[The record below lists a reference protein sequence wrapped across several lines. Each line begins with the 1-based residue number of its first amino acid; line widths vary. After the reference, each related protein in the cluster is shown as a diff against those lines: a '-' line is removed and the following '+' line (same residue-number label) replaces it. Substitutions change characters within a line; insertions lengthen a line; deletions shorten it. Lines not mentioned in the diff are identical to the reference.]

1 MDWNL
6 SLTPPGGGDILSAI
20 VDYVNASRERALREH
35 LDAKNRDLQER
46 IENERNRLQEKMNNL
61 QLNQQKALAEA
72 DRELQVTLAQ
82 KNRKL
87 QWEISLFT
95 EYCQRQRALKEI
107 NQRFYTDNF
116 PLYIRMENYCDLV
129 PFGKA
134 PAVKIVF
141 SPPFIDGG
149 DGRDHVLT
157 GIDVLMTAR
166 MTGFLNELYGDE
178 NGINPFCEYVGNAWR
193 NKQFRGQSA
202 YRYIFNEFS
211 SEPFMIVDCEV
222 VRKYLTFQVCYW
234 LPGDETYRICQVLD
248 GIQIDPLLGKRVDG
262 KREPDYDALIDV
274 IISLS
279 QISVGVMVD
288 LYQMTSGELHAPRF
302 LKKLPDIVAGLP
314 GAGSLGSRVEQLAMR
329 QYLRLADP
337 DKENK
342 TETEQYPE
350 LSAEDYGYSRI
361 KRFQNSVAIIHTYLM
376 LAKLL
381 AEGDDI
387 SLAERYFLAAW
398 EGWCLLFG
406 ISASDFQELYEQKN
420 IRKIFLE
427 ELRND
432 SDMEEALL
440 QMVSYR
446 SEPYAANY
454 FPMLDTLAGWFEED
468 VFSNPELYQ
477 IQLEKKTEV
486 EVW

>member
-1 MDWNL
+1 M
-6 SLTPPGGGDILSAI
+6 SAI
-20 VDYVNASRERALREH
+20 VDYVNASRDRVLREH
-35 LDAKNRDLQER
+35 LDAKNRDLQEK
-46 IENERNRLQEKMNNL
+46 IEDKRNCLQEKMNAL

-72 DRELQVTLAQ
+72 DRGLQVALAQ
-82 KNRKL
+82 ENRKL

-129 PFGKA
+129 PFGRA

-141 SPPFIDGG
+141 SPPVIDEGG
-149 DGRDHVLT
+149 GKDHVLA

-166 MTGFLNELYGDE
+166 MTGLLNELYGDE

-248 GIQIDPLLGKRVDG
+248 GIPIDPLLGKGVDG
-262 KREPDYDALIDV
+262 KREPDYDTLIDV

-288 LYQMTSGELHAPRF
+288 LYHMTSGELHVPRF
-302 LKKLPDIVAGLP
+302 FKRLPDIAARLPEAGGLR
-314 GAGSLGSRVEQLAMR
+314 SHVEQLAMR

-337 DKENK
+337 EKEN
-342 TETEQYPE
+342 TVETEQYPA

-361 KRFQNSVAIIHTYLM
+361 KRFQNSVAIIHTQLM

-381 AEGDDI
+381 TEEGDI
-387 SLAERYFLAAW
+387 SLAERYFSAAW
-398 EGWCLLFG
+398 EGWCSLFG
-406 ISASDFQELYEQKN
+406 ISASGFQELYEQDN
-420 IRKIFLE
+420 IRKIYLE
-427 ELRND
+427 ELRSD
-432 SDMEEALL
+432 SDMEEAMQ

-446 SEPYAANY
+446 SEPYASKY
-454 FPMLDTLAGWFEED
+454 FSMLDTLAGWFEED

-477 IQLEKKTEV
+477 V
-486 EVW
+486 

>member
-1 MDWNL
+1 MDDKL
-6 SLTPPGGGDILSAI
+6 SLALAFPSGGDILSAI
-20 VDYVNASRERALREH
+20 VDYANASRDRALREH
-35 LDAKNRDLQER
+35 LDAKNRDLQKR
-46 IENERNRLQEKMNNL
+46 IEDERNHLQERMNAL

-82 KNRKL
+82 ENRKL
-87 QWEISLFT
+87 QWKISIFT

-129 PFGKA
+129 PFGQA

-141 SPPFIDGG
+141 SPPVIDEGG
-149 DGRDHVLT
+149 GKDHVLAGT
-157 GIDVLMTAR
+157 DVLMTAR

-211 SEPFMIVDCEV
+211 SEPLMIVDCEV

-234 LPGDETYRICQVLD
+234 LPGDETYRICQVLN
-248 GIQIDPLLGKRVDG
+248 GIQIDPLLGKGADG

-279 QISVGVMVD
+279 QISVGIMVD
-288 LYQMTSGELHAPRF
+288 LYHMTSGGLHAPRF
-302 LKKLPDIVAGLP
+302 LKKLPEIVAGLP
-314 GAGSLGSRVEQLAMR
+314 EAGGLRSRVEQLAMR

-337 DKENK
+337 EKENTAEK
-342 TETEQYPE
+342 EQYPA
-350 LSAEDYGYSRI
+350 LSAEGYGYSRV
-361 KRFQNSVAIIHTYLM
+361 KRFQNSVVIIHTRLM

-387 SLAERYFLAAW
+387 SLAEQYFSAAW
-398 EGWCLLFG
+398 ESWCSLFG

-427 ELRND
+427 ELRSD

-446 SEPYAANY
+446 SEPYASKY
-454 FPMLDTLAGWFEED
+454 FPMLGTLAGWLEED
-468 VFSNPELYQ
+468 AFSNPELYC
-477 IQLEKKTEV
+477 TRYN
-486 EVW
+486 